1 MRRILVFLLVSAS
14 LFASSI
20 VQMYREEGIKSVEQ
34 YLNKE
39 LQSKTYW
46 DKYLKD
52 KDLKYGYYENL
63 SSLLVIDKAT
73 KKMDIYK
80 NSKEGV
86 EFITSQ
92 SVIVGKA
99 GDKVKEG
106 DLKTPL
112 GVYKI
117 VKKFDPTDDFYG
129 PFAYALSYP
138 NTYDRLR
145 GKSGHGI
152 WIHGSPLDGS
162 ARNPQ
167 SKGCIVL
174 KNDKIKKLDT
184 IINPKNT
191 ISLVY
196 ENKIRK
202 TNKKEISLILS
213 QLFTWKSFWK
223 HNQTSKYLDFYNKN
237 FIRFDGMRKKSFARM
252 KKSIFN
258 RGEKKTIIFKNI
270 NISPFPNIKGE
281 NLFKIS
287 FYEIYS
293 TRRNKFRGN
302 KELYIK
308 LKDNKISILAEK

>member
-1 MRRILVFLLVSAS
+1 MRKVFFSLFLSVG

-20 VQMYREEGIKSVEQ
+20 VQMYREDGIKSVEN
-34 YLNKE
+34 YLDGQ
-39 LQSKTYW
+39 LQSRVYW
-46 DKYLKD
+46 SKYLKD
-52 KDLKYGYYENL
+52 KDLEYGYYENL
-63 SSLLVIDKAT
+63 SSLLVIDKAA
-73 KKMDIYK
+73 KKMDIFE
-80 NSKEGV
+80 NSKEGL
-86 EFITSQ
+86 EFIKSQ
-92 SVIVGKA
+92 NIIVGKA

-117 VKKFDPTDDFYG
+117 VKKFYPSSAFYG

-145 GKSGHGI
+145 GKNGHGI

-174 KNDKIKKLDT
+174 QNDKIKKLDKM
-184 IINPKNT
+184 INPKNT

-202 TNKKEISLILS
+202 TNKKEMSLILS
-213 QLFTWKSFWK
+213 QLFTWKNYWK
-223 HNQTSKYLDFYNKN
+223 NNKTSKYLDFYNHN
-237 FIRFDGMRKKSFARM
+237 FIRFDGMRKKSFSRM
-252 KKSIFN
+252 KKSIFS
-258 RGEKKTIIFKNI
+258 RGEKKNIIFKDI

-293 TRRNKFRGN
+293 TRKHKFRGN

-308 LKDNKISILAEK
+308 LENNKISILAEK

>member
-1 MRRILVFLLVSAS
+1 MRKICLYLLISVS
-14 LFASSI
+14 LFSSSL
-20 VQMYREEGIKSVEQ
+20 VQIYREGGIKSVEQ
-34 YLNKE
+34 YLNKQ
-39 LQSKTYW
+39 LQSQAYW
-46 DKYLKD
+46 EKYLSN
-52 KDLKYGYYENL
+52 KDLEYGYYENL
-63 SSLLVIDKAT
+63 SSLLIIDKANR
-73 KKMDIYK
+73 KMDIYK
-80 NSKEGV
+80 NSKGGV
-86 EFITSQ
+86 EFLKSQ

-112 GVYKI
+112 GVYRI
-117 VKKFDPTDDFYG
+117 VKKFNPDDDFYG

-138 NTYDRLR
+138 NTFDKLR

-162 ARNPQ
+162 PRNNQ

-174 KNDKIKKLDT
+174 KNDKIKKLDAM
-184 IINPKNT
+184 INPKST

-202 TNKKEISLILS
+202 TDKKEISLILS
-213 QLFTWKSFWK
+213 QLFTWREYWK
-223 HNQTSKYLDFYNKN
+223 NNKISKYLNFYDED
-237 FIRFDGMRKKSFARM
+237 FIRFDGMRKRSFARM

-258 RGEKKTIIFKNI
+258 RGEKKSIIFKNI

-281 NLFKIS
+281 DLFRVS

-293 TRRNKFRGN
+293 TRKHKYKGN

-308 LKDNKISILAEK
+308 LKNKKISILAEK

>member
-1 MRRILVFLLVSAS
+1 MKKIFLCLVISMS

-20 VQMYREEGIKSVEQ
+20 IQMYRDDGIKSVER
-34 YLNKE
+34 YLNKQ

-46 DKYLKD
+46 KKYLRD
-52 KDLKYGYYENL
+52 KDVKFGYYENL
-63 SSLLVIDKAT
+63 SSLLVIDKAS
-73 KKMDIYK
+73 KEMDIYK

-86 EFITSQ
+86 EFIKSQ
-92 SVIVGKA
+92 TVIVGRA

-117 VKKFDPTDDFYG
+117 VKKFHPNSSFYG

-138 NTYDRLR
+138 NTFDRLR
-145 GKSGHGI
+145 GKGGHGI

-162 ARNPQ
+162 PRNPQ

-174 KNDKIKKLDT
+174 PNDKIKKLDKL
-184 IINPKNT
+184 INPKST

-202 TNKKEISLILS
+202 TNINEMSLILS
-213 QLFTWKSFWK
+213 QLFTWKNFWK
-223 HNQTSKYLDFYNKN
+223 NNETSKYLNFYSKN

-252 KKSIFN
+252 KKIIFD
-258 RGEKKTIIFKNI
+258 RDEKKSIIFKNI
-270 NISPFPNIKGE
+270 NISPLPNIKGE
-281 NLFKIS
+281 KLFKIA

-293 TRRNKFRGN
+293 TRKHKYKGN
-302 KELYIK
+302 KELYVR
-308 LKDNKISILAEK
+308 LKNDKILILAEK